1 MKKEKELKKKVFE
14 AKGKLVKKDFER
26 SFSKKVSAFNER
38 NARELVFSLFGSKNK
53 LKRRNILINELK
65 EVKEK

>member
-1 MKKEKELKKKVFE
+1 MEKKELKLKLFE
-14 AKGKLVKKDFER
+14 AKGKLVKRDFER
-26 SFSKKVSAFNER
+26 SFSKKVEAVNER